1 MSDDPS
7 VGVRTERDDPPG
19 DIHMALNDHAEE
31 QVSEPTLPLVDPL
44 EDHDNIW
51 VMLDEGCNTTCHGR
65 RWRQNAESVLSK
77 HGLRM
82 LRVSD
87 ASGSFRGIREQPVH
101 WEVSSFRSHWAC
113 APTAC

>member
-1 MSDDPS
+1 
-7 VGVRTERDDPPG
+7 
-19 DIHMALNDHAEE
+19 MALNDHAEE
-31 QVSEPTLPLVDPL
+31 QVSEPALPPVDLL

-82 LRVSD
+82 LRMSD
-87 ASGSFRGIREQPVH
+87 ASGSFRGIG
-101 WEVSSFRSHWAC
+101 SSRCTGKFKLPFGRAERR
-113 APTAC
+113 PGV